1 MRKTEGKRRISN
13 CAERYLKNECLQI
26 FADMADMFRWIIH
39 FWGSRPIPG
48 AWTATRRFITASS
61 VAIRSWTKRMM
72 WMDPRKR
79 SISIVFQQA
88 MVEIQNFSKYVKAN
102 MKGYVTNV
110 GMWQWQQPKKDV
122 EKIDQLTKKFY
133 EFSKKKSLVSQQYW
147 VLVSV
152 QPPQWAGHLYPTG
165 TVRKPWGCLETPH
178 PNYRPCRPQWSGIKS
193 AKLPANTT
201 RKNRIS
207 S

>member
-1 MRKTEGKRRISN
+1 M
-13 CAERYLKNECLQI
+13 LVKNEKDRRQKKKFQLCREIPQEWMFLHM
-26 FADMADMFRWIIH
+26 FDDMSDMFRWIIH
-39 FWGSRPIPG
+39 FWGSRPMPG
-48 AWTATRRFITASS
+48 AWTATKRFITASS

-72 WMDPRKR
+72 WMDPRER

-88 MVEIQNFSKYVKAN
+88 MVEIQNDQEILWVL
-102 MKGYVTNV
+102 
-110 GMWQWQQPKKDV
+110 
-122 EKIDQLTKKFY
+122 EKNRLI
-133 EFSKKKSLVSQQYW
+133 SQQFW

-152 QPPQWAGHLYPTG
+152 QPPQWAGHPYPTG

-178 PNYRPCRPQWSGIKS
+178 PSYRPCRPQWSGIKS

>member
-1 MRKTEGKRRISN
+1 MRKTEGKRRSSN
-13 CAERYLKNECLQI
+13 CAEKYLQNECSHM
-26 FADMADMFRWIIH
+26 FADMSDMFRWIIH

-48 AWTATRRFITASS
+48 AWTATKRFITASS

-72 WMDPRKR
+72 WMDPRER

-88 MVEIQNFSKYVKAN
+88 MVEIQNFSKYVKAYECW
-102 MKGYVTNV
+102 YVTVTATQKGRGKNRPTDQEILWV
-110 GMWQWQQPKKDV
+110 L
-122 EKIDQLTKKFY
+122 EKNRLI
-133 EFSKKKSLVSQQYW
+133 SQQFW

-152 QPPQWAGHLYPTG
+152 QPPQWAGHPYPTG

-178 PNYRPCRPQWSGIKS
+178 PSYRPCRPQWSGIKS

>member
-72 WMDPRKR
+72 WMDPRER

-88 MVEIQNFSKYVKAN
+88 MVEIQNFLKYVKAN

-133 EFSKKKSLVSQQYW
+133 EFLKKNHSFHNSFESLWVSSHHNGPVTRIQQELFESLED
-147 VLVSV
+147 VLKRHI
-152 QPPQWAGHLYPTG
+152 PTTAHAGLNG
-165 TVRKPWGCLETPH
+165 
-178 PNYRPCRPQWSGIKS
+178 Q
-193 AKLPANTT
+193 A
-201 RKNRIS
+201 
-207 S
+207 